1 MSQEPQKSDAPDYS
15 KTLFLPQTEFP
26 MRAGLPQREPEILKY
41 WNEIDLYGKLRE
53 SAEGRA
59 KFVLHD
65 GPPYANGNIHIG
77 HALNKILKDVVTKS
91 QQMLGFDSNYV
102 PGWDCH
108 GLPIEWKIEEENYR
122 SKGKPKPDFRDST
135 AMVAF
140 RKECRAYA
148 THWLNVQREEFKR
161 LGIIGDWDHPY
172 ATMDY
177 AAEAQIARELMK
189 FAANGTL
196 YRGSK
201 PVMWSVVEKT
211 ALAEAEVEYEDYTS
225 DMVWVKFPVT
235 SPAHG
240 VLAEAAVVIWTTTPW
255 TLPGN
260 RAISFS
266 PKIAYGLYKVT
277 DAPADNWAKTGDL
290 LILADALAEEVF
302 KQARVTAFEKVRD
315 LPGDTLDAVECAHPL
330 KGFGGGYEFTVP
342 LLPGDH
348 VTDDTGTGFVH
359 TAPGHGREDFDVWTA
374 NARDLDARGINTAI
388 PYTVD
393 ENGAYTDH
401 APGFTGKRVINDKG
415 EKGDAN
421 DAVIKALVE
430 AGKLLARGR
439 LKHQYPHSWRSKKPV
454 IFRNTP
460 QWFIAMDKDI
470 AVDGKT
476 THGDTLRA
484 RALHAISVTQWVPP
498 SGQNRINGMIAG
510 RPDWVISR
518 QRAWGVPIAVFVR
531 DNGDGSAEILQDE
544 IVNQRIV
551 EAFMEEGADAWYM
564 DGARERFLGERSA
577 EDWNKVDDILDVW
590 FDSGSTHAF
599 VLEDRQNF
607 PNLGNIVRKV
617 DGGDDTVM
625 YLEGSDQH
633 RGWFHSSLL
642 ESSGTR
648 GRAPYDVVLTHGFT
662 LDENGRKMS
671 KSLGNTV
678 EPQKVMKDSG
688 ADILRLW
695 VCATDYADDQRIGPE
710 ILKNT
715 IETYRKL
722 RNSIRWM
729 LGTLHHFDPSDSVAH
744 ADMPELERLMLHEL
758 AKRATIV
765 RNAYAEFDY
774 KTVVATLAAF
784 MNTELSAFYFD
795 IRKDTLYCD
804 PPSSTARKAALTA
817 IDIICDAILRWLAP
831 VLSFTCEEAWRMY
844 RPNAEASVHLT
855 LFPEGF
861 DQFRDERLAAKWE
874 TIRNVRRVVTGALE
888 LERAAKNI
896 GSSLEASPL
905 VYVSDKNVFATLFDV
920 DMAEVCI
927 TSNAMV
933 TNDDAPAGAFTLADV
948 PNVAVVVEKAIG
960 TKCARSWKILPTVGE
975 DPEYPDVSPR
985 DAQALRE
992 WKALAAG
999 EKPAVAVEE
1008 AAKPVAVVEQP
1019 AVEPEQQAEQ
1029 APKHGPSEEV
1039 TADETVKK
1047 VVPALVEAPAAPTA
1061 AKAKK
1066 APAAKKPLAKKPVEA
1081 KTEAVTAEAKK
1092 TVAKKAKTRKTTAK
1106 KTTAKKANAK
1116 KAAAKKAA
1124 TKKAKAKTTKAGK
1137 AKAGKAAKSKPAF
1150 SAKKGA
1156 GKAAKKAGK
1165 KIAKKAAGKPPA
1177 AKAKKKKKKAR

>member
-1 MSQEPQKSDAPDYS
+1 MSEKPQKSDATDYS

-26 MRAGLPQREPEILKY
+26 MRAGLPQREPEILKV
-41 WNEIDLYGKLRE
+41 WNETGLYERLRKA
-53 SAEGRA
+53 SAGRT

-108 GLPIEWKIEEENYR
+108 GLPIEWKIEEEKYR
-122 SKGKPKPDFRDST
+122 SKGKAKPDFRDSV

-161 LGIIGDWDHPY
+161 LGIIGDWAHPY

-177 AAEAQIARELMK
+177 FAEAQIARELMK

-225 DMVWVKFPVT
+225 DTVWVKFPVT

-240 VLAEAAVVIWTTTPW
+240 ALAGASVVIWTTTPW

-266 PKIAYGLYKVT
+266 PKIVYGLYRVT
-277 DAPADNWAKTGDL
+277 DAPADNWAENGDL
-290 LILADALAEEVF
+290 LILADALADSVF
-302 KQARVTAFEKVRD
+302 KQARVAAYEKVRA
-315 LPGDTLDAVECAHPL
+315 LPAETLDAVECAHPL
-330 KGFGGGYEFTVP
+330 KGFGGGYGFTVP
-342 LLPGDH
+342 LLAGDH

-359 TAPGHGREDFDVWTA
+359 TAPGHGREDFDIWME
-374 NARDLDARGINTAI
+374 NARELESRGIATTI

-393 ENGAYTDH
+393 ENGALTDH
-401 APGFTGKRVINDKG
+401 APGFTGRRVINDKG

-421 DAVIKALVE
+421 EAVIKALVD
-430 AGKLLARGR
+430 AGMLLARGR

-470 AVDGKT
+470 AVNGKAKP
-476 THGDTLRA
+476 GDTLRA

-498 SGQNRINGMIAG
+498 AGQNRINGMIAG

-531 DNGDGSAEILQDE
+531 EKADGTAEILKDDA
-544 IVNQRIV
+544 VNKRIAD
-551 EAFMEEGADAWYM
+551 AFELEGADAWYI
-564 DGARERFLGERSA
+564 DGARERFLGSLA
-577 EDWNKVDDILDVW
+577 NEDWKKIDDICDVW

-599 VLEDRQNF
+599 VLEDPVHF
-607 PNLGNIVRKV
+607 PGLAGIKRKI
-617 DGGDDTVM
+617 DGGADTVM

-642 ESSGTR
+642 ESCGTR

-678 EPQKVMKDSG
+678 EPQKVIAQSG

-729 LGTLHHFDPSDSVAH
+729 LGTLHHFRREDAVPYAE
-744 ADMPELERLMLHEL
+744 MPELERLMLHQL
-758 AKRATIV
+758 AAQATIV
-765 RNAYAEFDY
+765 SKAYAEFDY
-774 KTVVATLAAF
+774 KTVVAGLSAF

-804 PPSSTARKAALTA
+804 PPSSLARKAALTA
-817 IDIICDAILRWLAP
+817 IDIICDAVLRWLAP
-831 VLSFTCEEAWRMY
+831 VLSFTCEEAWWLY
-844 RPNAEASVHLT
+844 KPEGGPSVHLT
-855 LFPEGF
+855 LFP
-861 DQFRDERLAAKWE
+861 DNLDTFRDDALAAKWE
-874 TIRNVRRVVTGALE
+874 TIRRVRRVVTGALE
-888 LERAAKNI
+888 VERAAKRI

-905 VYVSDKNVFATLFDV
+905 VYVSDKAIFGTLFDI
-920 DMAEVCI
+920 DLAEVCI

-933 TNDDAPAGAFTLADV
+933 TNEDAPADAFRLNDV
-948 PNVAVVVEKAIG
+948 PDVAVVVEKAAGI
-960 TKCARSWKILPTVGE
+960 KCARSWKILPTVGA

-992 WKALAAG
+992 WKALG
-999 EKPAVAVEE
+999 VE
-1008 AAKPVAVVEQP
+1008 
-1019 AVEPEQQAEQ
+1019 
-1029 APKHGPSEEV
+1029 
-1039 TADETVKK
+1039 
-1047 VVPALVEAPAAPTA
+1047 
-1061 AKAKK
+1061 
-1066 APAAKKPLAKKPVEA
+1066 
-1081 KTEAVTAEAKK
+1081 
-1092 TVAKKAKTRKTTAK
+1092 
-1106 KTTAKKANAK
+1106 
-1116 KAAAKKAA
+1116 
-1124 TKKAKAKTTKAGK
+1124 
-1137 AKAGKAAKSKPAF
+1137 
-1150 SAKKGA
+1150 
-1156 GKAAKKAGK
+1156 
-1165 KIAKKAAGKPPA
+1165 I
-1177 AKAKKKKKKAR
+1177 